1 MFERCCTC
9 SRGWLFGLFLCA
21 VSVGSSHAQFVVE
34 RSPWLDG
41 EAITEEPVEQTWA
54 VANNVTS
61 EPMRTEFTVEGINPR
76 KPVRLK
82 VNEDTTLKLAPYRR
96 YSRLC
101 VEPDF
106 MLYADFIFADPAVPA
121 DTVRLDPLAVGL
133 ETALPAIEFM
143 PGSEEL
149 YFTSIPALEALKKF
163 IEVNPTV
170 AVAIIGHEAEDA
182 LSPERSSRNRA
193 RAVFQYLVASGVD
206 SERLTVEGRGSLNR
220 LYPNPKTPE
229 EVEANRRISIRIT
242 NY

>member
-1 MFERCCTC
+1 MFKRRCSCP
-9 SRGWLFGLFLCA
+9 RGWLFGLFFCA
-21 VSVGSSHAQFVVE
+21 VSVGSVHAQFVVE

-41 EAITEEPVEQTWA
+41 EAITEDPVQQTWA
-54 VANNVTS
+54 VANSHTS
-61 EPMRTEFTVEGINPR
+61 ELLQAELTVEGINPR

-106 MLYADFIFADPAVPA
+106 MLYADFVYADPAVPV
-121 DTVRLDPLAVGL
+121 DTVQLYPLAVGL

-149 YFTSIPALEALKKF
+149 YFTSIPALEALKAF

-170 AVAIIGHEAEDA
+170 AVAIIGHESDDA
-182 LSPERSSRNRA
+182 LAPDRSSRNRA

-206 SERLTVEGRGSLNR
+206 SDRMTIEGRGTLNR
-220 LYPNPKTPE
+220 LYPDPTTPE
-229 EVEANRRISIRIT
+229 EVEANRRISIRVT

>member
-1 MFERCCTC
+1 MFTRCRTRN
-9 SRGWLFGLFLCA
+9 RGWLFGFLLCGLSA
-21 VSVGSSHAQFVVE
+21 ASAHAQFVVE

-41 EAITEEPVEQTWA
+41 EAVTEEPVHQTWA
-54 VANNVTS
+54 VANSLTS
-61 EPMRTEFTVEGINPR
+61 ELMRTELTVEGINPR

-82 VNEDTTLKLAPYRR
+82 INEDTTLKLAPYRR

-106 MLYADFIFADPAVPA
+106 MLFADFVYADPEVPV

-143 PGSEEL
+143 PGSEDL
-149 YFTSIPALEALKKF
+149 YYTSVPALEALKAF

-170 AVAIIGHEAEDA
+170 AVAIIGHEDEDA
-182 LSPERSSRNRA
+182 ASPERSSRNRA
-193 RAVFQYLVASGVD
+193 RAVFQYLVASGID
-206 SERLTVEGRGSLNR
+206 SDRLTVEGRGTLNR
-220 LYPNPKTPE
+220 LYPDPKTPE
-229 EVEANRRISIRIT
+229 EAEANRRISIRVT